1 MKIER
6 IKKCIEWDRLEFE
19 VFRPVYLENKYLK
32 IDKDSKTIFIKDGIF
47 AYEKECCIESK
58 ELHTIVSDIDKM
70 NIKKWKDIYSWDG
83 RSIDGIHWKICL
95 YRNSQKVIEKIGH
108 GVYPGKLRIIMGI
121 YEMLMQADSC
131 KCT

>member
-70 NIKKWKDIYSWDG
+70 NIRKWKDMIVYGFPEW
-83 RSIDGIHWKICL
+83 IMLLLQLK
-95 YRNSQKVIEKIGH
+95 QKLSK
-108 GVYPGKLRIIMGI
+108 
-121 YEMLMQADSC
+121 D
-131 KCT
+131 